1 MVDFIYNVI
10 RRPIAND
17 PEQKDIYHVDKA
29 HKDAKTKRIEDD
41 DPKQQGKQGSSSEEQ
56 SSSKTDVADAKS
68 ADLEKDKELTPP
80 KKGRGKY
87 VDENGVEHLDF
98 YA

>member
-41 DPKQQGKQGSSSEEQ
+41 DPKQQGKQGSSSDEKGA
-56 SSSKTDVADAKS
+56 SKTDAVDAKS
-68 ADLEKDKELTPP
+68 ADLEKGKELTPP